1 MAQCNFRCLALVFLV
16 LLTKCSFKVMDI
28 FKVIVKMYMF
38 LFPGSVGHLGNHLKK
53 TVKTQNQSLT

>member
-16 LLTKCSFKVMDI
+16 LLTKCSFKVMGI

-53 TVKTQNQSLT
+53 TVKLKTKV